1 MIKSYIKIAAR
12 SFSKNRLVSFINI
25 FGLGLSMSVGMMVM
39 IRMQD
44 QFSYDNFHPHPG
56 RTYRITSE
64 YAKKNGEQ
72 WKLASTPLPIN
83 EALAKGKD
91 NVESAVNIYPA
102 FNGKAKVAGKEIYL
116 IGAFTEPSFFD
127 VFGFSLLSGDPGTA
141 LQLPNSI
148 VINRSTAEK
157 FFGKENP
164 LGKVISMENVGDFII
179 KGVMNDIP
187 GKSHINYDAYA
198 SYSSV
203 AQLEKD
209 KLLPDKSSDWYAFNT
224 AYTYVLLKKNVHAS
238 ALSQQL
244 NFIAND
250 LNKNNKEGTSAF
262 SLQRIDRITPG
273 SDYLNNDIGR
283 GTSWGK
289 IYFEIGMSLLILLAA
304 CFNYTN
310 LTIARALTRA
320 KEVGIRKIVGAK
332 RFQVFT
338 QCVIESVL
346 LVLLALS
353 FAWLILSFVIHY
365 APFNDDYEFIP
376 SSFQYNIPLVFCSIG
391 FALFTGILA
400 GVAPA
405 WILSSFKPLQV
416 LKNLSTARILG
427 KVSLQKVFIVFQYS
441 LSLTIIIFLF
451 AFYRQFAFM
460 AKADPGFKK
469 DNVLVLPLNGL
480 DAKIAMQ
487 KIGSVSG
494 VTSVAAMSSDL
505 GKRFQGM
512 NAPVWISDK
521 KNAENASNLVQTMG
535 VKDMSAID
543 LNKFLAGKTVTVQPY
558 INPYDEGMQGS
569 SSVKDFETFLQLIH
583 LYFTAP
589 RKDAQLFTSY
599 INTQKGFLKN
609 LKSNP
614 NSYFADTVARLEYN
628 NNPWAPV
635 VPDASDFDKISLD
648 RSFDIYKEIYSNAYG
663 WHFTFVGNIDVAKM
677 KPLLEMYLGSLP
689 SKEKENKFTDEGLR
703 PVKGKVEAV
712 VNKGAAKQ
720 SRVRIIFTGDANYSP
735 DENLKLNVLMA
746 VLNIKIIEKLREEMS
761 GIYGGGMNG
770 TIIKRPYNHYA
781 INASFPCGP
790 ENVDKLTAALFGI
803 IKNAKDNGVEQKDLD
818 KVKETL
824 KKQNDDQL
832 TQNDHWLDVLTRT
845 WIERDD
851 PNWIYTYSKKVAA

>member
-83 EALAKGKD
+83 EALAKEKD

-116 IGAFTEPSFFD
+116 NCAFTEPSFFD

-164 LGKVISMENVGDFII
+164 LGKVINMGNVGDFII
-179 KGVMNDIP
+179 KGVLNDIP

-209 KLLPDKSSDWYAFNT
+209 KLLPGKSSDWYAFNT
-224 AYTYVLLKKNVHAS
+224 AYTYVLLKKNVHTS
-238 ALSQQL
+238 ALMQQL

-250 LNKNNKEGTSAF
+250 LNKNNKEGTCAF
-262 SLQRIDRITPG
+262 NLQRIDRITPG

-338 QCVIESVL
+338 QYVIESVL

-376 SSFQYNIPLVFCSIG
+376 SSFQYNIPLVFWSIG

-405 WILSSFKPLQV
+405 WILSSFKPLRV

-469 DNVLVLPLNGL
+469 DNVMVLPLNGL
-480 DAKIAMQ
+480 DAKIATQ

-521 KNAENASNLVQTMG
+521 KNALPLNYYYTEESFIPSMKIVFVAGKNFTVSTKDDEDIILNEKAVRALGISKVENALGEKVWVSDSLRLEIIG
-535 VKDMSAID
+535 VLKDFAYEGVGRPVAP
-543 LNKFLAGKTVTVQPY
+543 LAFRNKKNAYNYLYVVAGNTDKKKLEGHIKQAWNTLAPLQPY
-558 INPYDEGMQGS
+558 SFSWLGEVIDEGNSQTATVSLLGYLAFIAMAIASLGLLGLVIYTIE
-569 SSVKDFETFLQLIH
+569 VKRKEISIRKIIGANEKQLVKMLSQRFIKLIIIAGLIAMPLSYTAGFLFLQNFAYRIH
-583 LYFTAP
+583 FGLWNVLLCFFFLLSIG
-589 RKDAQLFTSY
+589 LFTIISQTY
-599 INTQKGFLKN
+599 KAAT
-609 LKSNP
+609 SNP
-614 NSYFADTVARLEYN
+614 V
-628 NNPWAPV
+628 
-635 VPDASDFDKISLD
+635 KSL
-648 RSFDIYKEIYSNAYG
+648 
-663 WHFTFVGNIDVAKM
+663 
-677 KPLLEMYLGSLP
+677 
-689 SKEKENKFTDEGLR
+689 
-703 PVKGKVEAV
+703 
-712 VNKGAAKQ
+712 
-720 SRVRIIFTGDANYSP
+720 
-735 DENLKLNVLMA
+735 
-746 VLNIKIIEKLREEMS
+746 
-761 GIYGGGMNG
+761 
-770 TIIKRPYNHYA
+770 
-781 INASFPCGP
+781 
-790 ENVDKLTAALFGI
+790 
-803 IKNAKDNGVEQKDLD
+803 
-818 KVKETL
+818 
-824 KKQNDDQL
+824 
-832 TQNDHWLDVLTRT
+832 RT
-845 WIERDD
+845 E
-851 PNWIYTYSKKVAA
+851 